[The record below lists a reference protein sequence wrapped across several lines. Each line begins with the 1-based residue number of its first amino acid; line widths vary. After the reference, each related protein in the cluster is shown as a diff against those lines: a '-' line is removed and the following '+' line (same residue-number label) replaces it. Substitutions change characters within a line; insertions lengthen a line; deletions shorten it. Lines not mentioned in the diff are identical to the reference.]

1 MNSRSERHKER
12 NTVIVCQKK
21 KKKKK
26 KEKEDNEQDGSSLKY
41 IHIIC
46 IVHYWIKLRSSAYV
60 LFQL

>member
-21 KKKKK
+21 EKK
-26 KEKEDNEQDGSSLKY
+26 KEKEDHEQDGSSLKY

-46 IVHYWIKLRSSAYV
+46 IVHYWIKLSSSAYV
-60 LFQL
+60 PFQL